1 MLGCLDEFDWPCG
14 YQPWPGHPMLSRED
28 LVKNISGKG
37 MTDLGLWLWRK
48 KSEMYEMSGGS
59 LV

>member
-1 MLGCLDEFDWPCG
+1 
-14 YQPWPGHPMLSRED
+14 MLSRED